1 MPREARLG
9 DCEVE
14 WAKLDEAAAL
24 KRYRLLRC
32 CGTLDWHEV
41 REHESSY

>member
-1 MPREARLG
+1 MPREAPVG
-9 DCEVE
+9 DYEVE
-14 WAKLDEAAAL
+14 WVELDEAAMV
-24 KRYRLLRC
+24 KRYRLLSC